1 MEMNGETNEL
11 EITQTQIGTV

>member
-1 MEMNGETNEL
+1 MNGETNEL